1 MSDQPVVIEEHRA
14 LSQSKLWDLQRQLYV
29 TQGRQAWR
37 EGGVP
42 NYITTNAFAA
52 RSYARVVLGHLR
64 GVLAGRGTARREG
77 ARILELGAG
86 SGRFAF
92 HFLQHFL
99 PMWRESELSDVPVTY
114 ILSDVAPG
122 NVDFCRGHSAFAP
135 FVQRGQLR
143 FALCDAESP
152 GDLGKALGVAAS
164 GRLEG
169 QLVVI
174 ANYVFDALRQD
185 IFHVE
190 ERRLWEG
197 VVRVVSQQEELDPAD
212 PNPFASVALDFTRR
226 EITSSPYGD
235 RIWNRILED
244 YRLRIRSGTLLF
256 PTNAMRCLERLR
268 GLSPDSLL
276 VLAADEGSHRLDD
289 VRSLEPRVV
298 GYGRISLPEF
308 PVNFHAI
315 GEYTLAHG
323 GQAAFASHQTGGLCV
338 AALAWDRT
346 GRECAATKQAFTD
359 AIDLFGPDEFFLLL
373 KSLERT
379 APLLTCAEMLA
390 HLRWSAWDASV
401 LHALLPQLRDRLT
414 SASRSERLA
423 WSEALERVWS
433 MYYLVDREEGD
444 VAFAVGTMLMRLG
457 DWQQATA
464 FLQRSRSVW
473 GDDCNTL
480 CNLAVCHAR
489 LGDKVAAVAC
499 VDRALEVTPHH
510 EGAARLRRDLVP
522 AG

>member
-29 TQGRQAWR
+29 TQGRHAWR

-64 GVLAGRGTARREG
+64 GVLAAGGVARRQG
-77 ARILELGAG
+77 AQILELGAG
-86 SGRFAF
+86 SGRFAY

-99 PMWRESELSDVPVTY
+99 PMWRDSELSDVPMTY
-114 ILSDVAPG
+114 VLSDVAPD
-122 NVDFCRGHSAFAP
+122 NVDFCRAHPAFAP
-135 FVQRGQLR
+135 FVQRGLLR
-143 FALCDAESP
+143 FAICDAESP
-152 GDLGKALGVAAS
+152 GDLGKTLGVAPSA
-164 GRLEG
+164 RFEG
-169 QLVVI
+169 QLVVL

-185 IFHVE
+185 VFHVDQE
-190 ERRLWEG
+190 RLWEG
-197 VVRVVSQQEELDPAD
+197 VVRIVGQRAELNPAD

-226 EITSSPYGD
+226 EISSSPYGD

-244 YRLRIRSGTLLF
+244 CRLRIRTGTLLF

-268 GLSPDSLL
+268 ALSPDSLL

-298 GYGRISLPEF
+298 GYGRVSLPEF

-315 GEYTLAHG
+315 GEYTEAHG
-323 GQAAFASHQTGGLCV
+323 GQAVFASHQPGGLCV
-338 AALAWDRT
+338 AGLAWDRT
-346 GRECAATKQAFTD
+346 GRECAATKQAFSD
-359 AIDLFGPDEFFLLL
+359 AVDLFGPDEFFMVL

-390 HLRWSAWDASV
+390 HLRWSAWDANV
-401 LHALLPQLRDRLT
+401 LHALLPQLKDRLT
-414 SASRSERLA
+414 SASRSERSA
-423 WSEALERVWS
+423 WSDAFERVWS
-433 MYYLVDREEGD
+433 LYYQVDREEGD
-444 VAFAVGTMLMRLG
+444 LAFAIGTMLMRIG
-457 DWQQATA
+457 DWQHAA
-464 FLQRSRSVW
+464 VFLERSRRVW
-473 GDDCNTL
+473 GEDCNTL
-480 CNLAVCHAR
+480 CNLAVCRAR
-489 LGDKVAAVAC
+489 LGDKAAAVAC
-499 VDRALEVTPHH
+499 VDRALEVTPYH
-510 EGAARLRRDLVP
+510 EGATRLRRDLVP